1 MSLREKIEKFAPYF
15 KGIEYQGGLIIVKVN
30 YPDKIEPVGS
40 DDELIKVARSEDGFY
55 YYYAD
60 ADTISEDSIFKLI
73 EETVKVYEEA
83 RQKVSLL
90 KAKVE
95 ELKTLFASNNL
106 DKLNTLEFV
115 FKPKKKT
122 NSRPRKKNNVK
133 NISTL
138 SEEATLPTEEDKQ
151 KE

>member
-1 MSLREKIEKFAPYF
+1 
-15 KGIEYQGGLIIVKVN
+15 
-30 YPDKIEPVGS
+30 
-40 DDELIKVARSEDGFY
+40 
-55 YYYAD
+55 
-60 ADTISEDSIFKLI
+60 
-73 EETVKVYEEA
+73 
-83 RQKVSLL
+83 L

-95 ELKTLFASNNL
+95 ELKNLFASNNL

-115 FKPKKKT
+115 FKPQKKT

-151 KE
+151 KD